1 MEQKQHCNKFREN
14 LKKKNSSL
22 IKKKFTQIL
31 KRKKVRESYGFQK
44 LLVISQD

>member
-1 MEQKQHCNKFREN
+1 MEQKQRCNKFREN
-14 LKKKNSSL
+14 LKKNSSL